1 MTTLS
6 RSGIAA
12 LLAGHCA
19 GMLDLVALPV
29 WVGALVGWYHFD
41 AQQAGLLASL
51 FLGGQVVSS
60 VLLAPRIMKVKGRTA
75 AVAGFTLAGLAFLG
89 VAATDVV
96 ALMALLHLAGGLGAG
111 CALSVTHGAVGRSAN
126 PHRLFAMAGFAL
138 ALFGI
143 FMLGGGSKLVQWRG
157 GPALFTLFAAVMGVA
172 LVLAALAFPQ
182 QRAAG
187 AGLAAATAPL
197 SARVWFGMVA
207 MGLLA
212 LAQACIFSF
221 VERLGADRGYAAEIV
236 TTVLICAGVVNLTP
250 APLAGWLQNRLR
262 AEAVVICGPL
272 AHAAAVLALT
282 QFNTFPSYAVL
293 VSLLIAIVV
302 FTHTFLFGLLA
313 RLDPSGRAVA
323 ATPAMLM
330 IGAAIGPVLG
340 GTVVKLAGYPALG
353 VCVAVAGALS
363 ALLFGLMRRVLPA
376 VSPSAAMRPPMVP

>member
-1 MTTLS
+1 MNTLS
-6 RSGIAA
+6 RGNVAA

-29 WVGALVGWYHFD
+29 WMGALIGWYKLD
-41 AQQAGLLASL
+41 PQQGGLLASL

-60 VLLAPRIMKVKGRTA
+60 LLLAPRIAGIPARLA
-75 AVAGFTLAGLAFLG
+75 AMAGFALAGLSFFG
-89 VAATDVV
+89 VSTTTSFT
-96 ALMALLHLAGGLGAG
+96 LMAGLHFSGGLGAG
-111 CALSVTHGAVGRSAN
+111 CALSVVHGCMGRSAN

-143 FMLGGGSKLVQWRG
+143 FMLGAGSKLVQAQG
-157 GPALFTLFAAVMGVA
+157 GAVLFMLFAGIMAVA
-172 LVLAALAFPQ
+172 LCLAALAFPQ
-182 QRAAG
+182 WRNQA
-187 AGLAAATAPL
+187 LAAVAKPSPL
-197 SARVWFGMVA
+197 PARVWFGMVG

-221 VERLGADRGYAAEIV
+221 VERLGADRGYGAQAV
-236 TTVLICAGVVNLTP
+236 TAVLVSAGLVNLTP
-250 APLAGWLQNRLR
+250 APLAGWLQHRLR
-262 AEAVVICGPL
+262 AESVIIAGPL
-272 AHAAAVLALT
+272 LHATVVLVLTHAAYFEV
-282 QFNTFPSYAVL
+282 YAVL
-293 VSLLIAIVV
+293 VSLLIAVVV

-353 VCVAVAGALS
+353 LTVAAFGLLS
-363 ALLFGLMRRVLPA
+363 AISFSMVRRAPA
-376 VSPSAAMRPPMVP
+376 ASTTAGQPA